1 MASVR
6 DTIGQLRKLWTDLS
20 TGKKI
25 SFILI
30 FVVMV
35 AGFAILVMWAGQ
47 PEYKMLQSG
56 LSPEDANAVVT
67 HLEDQR
73 ISYRLTE
80 GGSAINVPTDQF
92 YEAKMSLASAG
103 LPTGGSVGFEL
114 FDSKTL
120 GQTDAQ
126 MKINRLRVMQGEL
139 QRTIN
144 QLESVESSRVHLA
157 LPEESLF
164 IEDRQEPKAS
174 VIIGLKGSKRLTN
187 ENIEGII
194 YLVSSSIEGLDP
206 QNVTVIDTK
215 GKVLSKAQGDQAGGE
230 GDLEDRARKMERELE
245 QKIVSLLASSVG
257 VEKVQA
263 RVSVVLD
270 REHKQQVKQEYDPDS
285 LVMRSE
291 QKVTSSNKSNE
302 SQTGAV
308 PGAVTNL
315 PEGSPTATSG
325 NFAEGVKDQSTK
337 NYEISSTT
345 STITIPSGT
354 LSKLSVAVMI
364 DGTYQEVGEGDEKKT
379 EYTPRTDEQMETYTA
394 IVKKA
399 VGFNE
404 KRGDQIEVAN
414 VQFITED
421 RTLEEPTRRLDLI
434 IKIANYV
441 LAALGVL
448 LFLLFV
454 LRPLIRWLTS
464 EPALEAQL
472 GLPADLLAGAP
483 TVAELEAKL
492 TGRELPEVSEKEAE
506 AQAKVDAL
514 SEKMT
519 KLKESKE
526 DLLNT
531 AARDRDAVRLMV
543 RRWLKEGVKETSEI

>member
-30 FVVMV
+30 FTVMV
-35 AGFAILVMWAGQ
+35 AGFVILVMWAGR
-47 PEYKMLQSG
+47 PDYKMLQSG

-73 ISYRLTE
+73 IPYRLTE
-80 GGSAINVPTDQF
+80 GGSAVSVSSSQF

-114 FDSKTL
+114 FDGKSL

-126 MKINRLRVMQGEL
+126 MKINRLRVLQGEL

-144 QLESVESSRVHLA
+144 QLEPVESSRVHLA

-164 IEDRQEPKAS
+164 IEDRQEAKAS
-174 VIIGLKGSKRLTN
+174 VIIGLKGNKRLTN

-206 QNVTVIDTK
+206 QNVTIVDTK
-215 GKVLSKAQGDQAGGE
+215 GKVLSKAQNDQMGE
-230 GDLEDRARKMERELE
+230 SDLEDRARKMERELE

-263 RVSVVLD
+263 RVSVQLD
-270 REHKQQVKQEYDPDS
+270 REHVQQVKQEYDPDS

-291 QKVTSSNKSNE
+291 QKITSTNKSNE
-302 SQTGAV
+302 SQTGAA
-308 PGAVTNL
+308 PGALTNL
-315 PEGSPTATSG
+315 PEGSPTMSSG

-354 LSKLSVAVMI
+354 LRKLSVAVMI
-364 DGTYQEVGEGDEKKT
+364 DGTYQESGEGDEKKT
-379 EYTPRTDEQMETYTA
+379 EYTPRTEEQMATYTA
-394 IVKKA
+394 IVKNA

-421 RTLEEPTRRLDLI
+421 HALEEPTRRLDLI
-434 IKIANYV
+434 IKIINYV

-472 GLPADLLAGAP
+472 GLPADMLAGAP

-492 TGRELPEVSEKEAE
+492 ARRELPDMTEKEAE
-506 AQAKVDAL
+506 AKAKVDEL

-531 AARDRDAVRLMV
+531 AARDRDAVTLMV
-543 RRWLKEGVKETSEI
+543 RRWLKEGVKETAEI